1 MEIIFRVATV
11 YAFVFIGLRVLGKRE
26 LNQLSAIE
34 LVTLMLVPEIVSP
47 AINGEGS
54 TINGLIGVSTL
65 FILVFVTSLISY
77 LFKPA
82 EEVIEGKAFVLK
94 DDSGLQTEVMDKERL
109 SVDEI
114 FATMRQS
121 GFDDLK
127 QIKTIVLES
136 DGQISFIPLIPRRDQ
151 LEIKP
156 KDKAFD

>member
-1 MEIIFRVATV
+1 MEIIFRVATI

-47 AINGEGS
+47 AINGDGS
-54 TINGLIGVSTL
+54 LINGLIGVSTL
-65 FILVFVTSLISY
+65 FILVFATSIVSY

-82 EEVIEGKAFVLK
+82 EDVIEGKAFILK
-94 DDSGLQTEVMDKERL
+94 DENGLQTEVMDKERL

-114 FATMRQS
+114 FATMQQS
-121 GFDDLK
+121 GFDDLN

-136 DGQISFIPLIPRRDQ
+136 DGQISFIPVEPRRDQ
-151 LEIKP
+151 SEIKQAN
-156 KDKAFD
+156 KAFD